1 MQRQHRTHWRLGA
14 AALGAAAFL
23 AFAVPV
29 ADAATTSSSSNQ
41 GESLTVTAAA
51 GTLSVSTASPTVAF
65 PNTAKGANTGTVA
78 VGNVSYTNSLAD
90 GSSWSVTVAG
100 TDLLSAPQV
109 MNGISCGSTGST
121 CIPFTAETFIAGQT
135 VTPSGPT
142 PGPPMGPALSGTD
155 TTPGTTFSAAQTIA
169 SATSTVQG
177 SFTQSGSTVSVAV
190 PSGVNAAAYS
200 GMLQYT
206 ITG

>member
-1 MQRQHRTHWRLGA
+1 MTDRHHRHWRLGT
-14 AALGAAAFL
+14 AALGAVAVL
-23 AFAVPV
+23 GVAVPV

-100 TDLLSAPQV
+100 TDLLTSTSPA
-109 MNGISCGSTGST
+109 MCGAT
-121 CIPFTAETFIAGQT
+121 CIPFTAETFVAGQT

-155 TTPGTTFSAAQTIA
+155 TTPGTTFSTAQTIA
-169 SATSTVQG
+169 SATSTAQG

-200 GMLQYT
+200 GTLQYT